1 MKTIKV
7 ANYSVYSDGGY
18 SLDEMNFEKLYKG
31 VRVLVD
37 YNGSSRFMYF
47 AIRTAK
53 PHICIWKRSTQEM
66 RALIFDDASMSVTCD
81 YARTPKD
88 EEYKLP
94 QTLTFKEE
102 VYKELKQLIPVFMKE
117 CGAQFECH
125 DEGSKLALVFGN

>member
-1 MKTIKV
+1 MKIIKI
-7 ANYSVYSDGGY
+7 ANYSVYTDCGY
-18 SLDEMNFEKLYKG
+18 SPDEMNFEKLYKG

-53 PHICIWKRSTQEM
+53 TRICIWKRSTQEM

-81 YARTPKD
+81 YDRTPKD

-94 QTLTFKEE
+94 KSLTFKEE
-102 VYKELKQLIPVFMKE
+102 VYQELKELIPVFMKE
-117 CGAQFECH
+117 CGAQFECC
-125 DEGSKLALVFGN
+125 DEENKLTLVFVD